1 MYPNDAMV
9 KSKDDP
15 VDGRNA
21 VNHLGCINPNYQ
33 PQLVQDFFHQ
43 QETYQK
49 GSWDMCQGM
58 VIPPSMT
65 GIPNYNGA
73 L

>member
-1 MYPNDAMV
+1 MYPDDAMV

-15 VDGRNA
+15 VDGRNP
-21 VNHLGCINPNYQ
+21 VNHLGCKNPNYQ

-65 GIPNYNGA
+65 GILNDNGA
-73 L
+73 V

>member
-1 MYPNDAMV
+1 MDPNDAMV

-15 VDGRNA
+15 VDWRNP

-49 GSWDMCQGM
+49 RQLGYVPGDGH
-58 VIPPSMT
+58 PTLNDGNP
-65 GIPNYNGA
+65 
-73 L
+73 